1 MNVDIID
8 SWLLLPLL
16 SIISH
21 FSCQLM
27 CSIRQPLFVNAIT
40 PMFIQMYC
48 FRLYFIA
55 LYCTVSDRKGMVDI
69 KRYTPLFSLQ
79 GDYTVN
85 ATITDTITNEEV
97 GCYNVEL
104 AIETD
109 CEGLLC
115 ILGWYLSTATSTS
128 SPLSCNMLSVAF
140 GGDTLVF
147 GCLFVLFFPPVSN

>member
-55 LYCTVSDRKGMVDI
+55 LYCTVSDWKGMVDI

-85 ATITDTITNEEV
+85 ATITDTITQTKK
-97 GCYNVEL
+97 L
-104 AIETD
+104 AATTWSWPLRPTAKAYSVFLVD
-109 CEGLLC
+109 TYQRRLLPHHH
-115 ILGWYLSTATSTS
+115 YLVT
-128 SPLSCNMLSVAF
+128 C
-140 GGDTLVF
+140 
-147 GCLFVLFFPPVSN
+147 CQ